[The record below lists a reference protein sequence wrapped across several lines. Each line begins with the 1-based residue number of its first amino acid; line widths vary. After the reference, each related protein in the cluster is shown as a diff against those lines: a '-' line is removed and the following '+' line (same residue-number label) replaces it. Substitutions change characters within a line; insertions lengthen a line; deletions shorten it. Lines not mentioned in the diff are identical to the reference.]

1 MLVTQLCPSFGDPM
15 GCSLPGFSVHGILQA
30 RILEWAAIPFSR
42 FQAQVKTHIFKNI
55 FYFKISNCILGNK
68 YGSLFS
74 SNEIFKEMS
83 VKYTNLNN
91 HSFGIRGSVK
101 EKWYSMQKANSLAH
115 SSTSW
120 QPSYFIVKQK
130 YFMHASCFITQNSK
144 KMFTQSQ
151 V

>member
-1 MLVTQLCPSFGDPM
+1 MGKFSSPKCQSLSHVSPLVTPWTVACQA
-15 GCSLPGFSVHGILQA
+15 SLSMGFSMQEYLSRLSV
-30 RILEWAAIPFSR
+30 PFSR
-42 FQAQVKTHIFKNI
+42 FQAQVKTQIFKNV

-74 SNEIFKEMS
+74 RNEIFKEMS

-101 EKWYSMQKANSLAH
+101 EKWYSMQKANSSAH
-115 SSTSW
+115 NSTSC

-130 YFMHASCFITQNSK
+130 YFMYTSCFVTKQ
-144 KMFTQSQ
+144 
-151 V
+151 